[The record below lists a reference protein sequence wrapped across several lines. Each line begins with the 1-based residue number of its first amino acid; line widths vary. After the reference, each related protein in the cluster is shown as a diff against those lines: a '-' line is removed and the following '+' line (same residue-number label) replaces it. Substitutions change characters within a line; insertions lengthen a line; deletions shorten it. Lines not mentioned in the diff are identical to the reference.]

1 MGGLTHGPRARLA
14 VAVEADGDTPLTVRL
29 GGDLDLAGV
38 SDVSVEVQELLA
50 REPQLLVLDLADVAF
65 CDSSGIA
72 VLIRLANHFGQMRV
86 RAAAPGVRRVI
97 EVLGLADRFGLE
109 GA

>member
-1 MGGLTHGPRARLA
+1 MDELTNARQARIEVDDGP
-14 VAVEADGDTPLTVRL
+14 PLVVRL
-29 GGDLDLAGV
+29 GGELDLPGV
-38 SDVSVEVQELLA
+38 TDLTAEVDGLLA
-50 REPQLLVLDLADVAF
+50 REPQPVVLDLADVAF

-72 VLIRLANHFGQMRV
+72 MLIRLANHFGQLSV

-97 EVLGLADRFGLE
+97 EVLGLVDRFGLE